1 MIDSGGSIFSGRTAS
16 IASMHKKQEA
26 IAPILSDE
34 LKVNSF
40 WEFEIDTDALGTFSG
55 EVERK
60 NDPKSTAIEKCKL
73 GLEMSGLDLGIA
85 TEASFGPHPSI
96 PWVGAHQ
103 EIVVLVDVKNDLIIS
118 ESILTLDTNFNH
130 RKVVSERE
138 LLTFLEDCK
147 FPSHGVILIGQ
158 SNNERKEIVK
168 NLNNESDLL
177 DCFRSMRNR
186 NLMVSAETDMRAM
199 NNPTRMRVI
208 EDATRK
214 LCQKAKS
221 VCPNCRTNGFGD
233 FELVPG
239 LPCFNCLLPTESPL
253 LKRIRCAK
261 CQFEVEEKFPFGKTN
276 EDPMYCNICNP

>member
-16 IASMHKKQEA
+16 IASMHKKHEV
-26 IAPILSDE
+26 IAPVLSED
-34 LKVNSF
+34 LNVNSF
-40 WEFEIDTDALGTFSG
+40 WDFDIDTDVLGTFSG

-60 NDPKSTAIEKCKL
+60 NNPKSTAIEKCKL

-130 RKVVSERE
+130 RWVGSESE
-138 LLTFLEDCK
+138 LLTFLEHCK

-168 NLNNESDLL
+168 NLNKETDVL
-177 DCFRSMRNR
+177 DCFRSMLKR
-186 NLMVSAETDMRAM
+186 NLVISAETDMRAM
-199 NNPTRMRVI
+199 NNPTRMRII

-214 LCQKAKS
+214 LCQKANS
-221 VCPNCRTNGFGD
+221 ICPNCGMNGFGD
-233 FELVPG
+233 FEFVSG
-239 LPCFNCLLPTESPL
+239 LPCFNCQLPTGAPMS
-253 LKRIRCAK
+253 KRIRCVK

-276 EDPMYCNICNP
+276 EDPMYCNFCNP